1 MAFLSSWDVLGG
13 AWVEALVLLG
23 EVEVPVLVEVAVADD
38 SSQRE
43 DGLGAVE
50 APSGASYVEA
60 VGDDVAAGA
69 LDDPGGDGP
78 ALREGL
84 VVAEAVE
91 PGGEVAGTCVGS
103 GALGPGEAGGVGLG
117 GDVAGDAVAV
127 AGEDGE
133 GLGGDPVLGGG
144 IAGRVQAP
152 GGLPGVLELS
162 TGPDAP

>member
-1 MAFLSSWDVLGG
+1 VSCAERVLALDG

-38 SSQRE
+38 GAQGE

-50 APSGASYVEA
+50 APSGASYAEA

-69 LDDPGGDGP
+69 LDDPGGDRP

-84 VVAEAVE
+84 VVAEAAG
-91 PGGEVAGTCVGS
+91 PGGEVAGACAGS
-103 GALGPGEAGGVGLG
+103 GALGPGEAGGAGLG

-133 GLGGDPVLGGG
+133 GLDGGPVLGGRVAG
-144 IAGRVQAP
+144 IVEAP
-152 GGLPGVLELS
+152 GGLPYVTRSRGS
-162 TGPDAP
+162 GR